1 MKAKR
6 IIAAI
11 LACTFICK
19 VSLVTEVSY
28 RFDSFIT
35 ASAATEESGTL
46 GENITWELDDNG
58 TLTISGSG
66 DIPSDLSQLYNEEI
80 KSIVINNGITTIGD
94 MAFANFKNLTS
105 VILSDSI
112 TNIGYA
118 AFYSC
123 KNLTS
128 ITIPDSVISIGFDVF
143 YDTPWLEEQRKNNPL
158 VIVNGILIDGYSCEG
173 DVTIPNDVTS
183 INVSAFSDCDNL
195 TSIIIPDS
203 VTSIGA
209 SAFSGCKNLTSITIP
224 DSVTSIGDYAFND
237 IPWLEEQRKKNPLVI
252 INGILIDGYSCEGDV
267 IIPNSVTSIG
277 VEAFSNCKSLTSIT
291 IPDSVTSIDGWAF
304 YDCTSLESIT
314 IENSECAIGDSLG
327 TIPDTST
334 IYGYTGSTAQAYA
347 DKYQRK
353 FVAIGDK
360 PVTTTPP
367 TTTTTLTTTTT
378 TTKKTTTAIA
388 TTTATTTTTRP
399 NVNGLEYRI
408 ENDGT
413 VTITK
418 YIGTDSYIEIPS
430 VIEGKTVS
438 SIGRSSFEENMIIKE
453 VVLPDTIT
461 SVYYDAFLNCK
472 NLESINFPK
481 SLKNI
486 YDYAFT
492 TCHRLKSIDLTNVT
506 HIGYGAFQLCISLSE
521 VTVPGTI
528 KNIPDH
534 AFHGCSDVNILT
546 FEEGVTTI
554 KEDAALNMYSLDE
567 IIIPASVSSIGE
579 HALGFT
585 YYHPNYTRLDLTI
598 VGYSGTAAE
607 EYANKY
613 GFNFRS
619 LGIGTNITTSTT
631 PVTTTNSSTTTT
643 KPVTITTTTITTTKK
658 PATTTTTKST
668 TTSTSTTTTT
678 STITTTPTTSELA
691 LGDVDNNK
699 NINAIDASMI
709 LAEYAIIAT
718 NGTPNFTEE
727 QMKAADVNDDGE
739 VNAIDASLV
748 LAYYAHVS
756 TGGKLSLKDFISNK
770 T

>member
-11 LACTFICK
+11 LACAFICK
-19 VSLVTEVSY
+19 ASFVAEADYRSGLLVTAV
-28 RFDSFIT
+28 
-35 ASAATEESGTL
+35 AATEESGAL

-66 DIPSDLSQLYNEEI
+66 DILSDLSQLFNKEI

-94 MAFANFKNLTS
+94 MAFANFKNLRS

-128 ITIPDSVISIGFDVF
+128 ITIPDSVISIGLDVF

-203 VTSIGA
+203 VTGIGA

-224 DSVTSIGDYAFND
+224 DSVTSIGDYAFYD

-267 IIPNSVTSIG
+267 IIPKSVTSIG

-334 IYGYTGSTAQAYA
+334 IYGYTGSTAETYA
-347 DKYQRK
+347 DKYQKK
-353 FVAIGDK
+353 FVAIDDK
-360 PVTTTPP
+360 HVTTTTIPATTTPIVTTTP
-367 TTTTTLTTTTT
+367 
-378 TTKKTTTAIA
+378 
-388 TTTATTTTTRP
+388 
-399 NVNGLEYRI
+399 
-408 ENDGT
+408 
-413 VTITK
+413 
-418 YIGTDSYIEIPS
+418 
-430 VIEGKTVS
+430 
-438 SIGRSSFEENMIIKE
+438 
-453 VVLPDTIT
+453 VV
-461 SVYYDAFLNCK
+461 
-472 NLESINFPK
+472 
-481 SLKNI
+481 
-486 YDYAFT
+486 
-492 TCHRLKSIDLTNVT
+492 
-506 HIGYGAFQLCISLSE
+506 
-521 VTVPGTI
+521 
-528 KNIPDH
+528 
-534 AFHGCSDVNILT
+534 
-546 FEEGVTTI
+546 
-554 KEDAALNMYSLDE
+554 
-567 IIIPASVSSIGE
+567 
-579 HALGFT
+579 
-585 YYHPNYTRLDLTI
+585 
-598 VGYSGTAAE
+598 
-607 EYANKY
+607 
-613 GFNFRS
+613 
-619 LGIGTNITTSTT
+619 
-631 PVTTTNSSTTTT
+631 
-643 KPVTITTTTITTTKK
+643 
-658 PATTTTTKST
+658 
-668 TTSTSTTTTT
+668 
-678 STITTTPTTSELA
+678 TTTPTVTTTPVSTSLSV
-691 LGDVDNNK
+691 GDVDNNK
-699 NINAIDASMI
+699 SINANDASMI

-718 NGTPNFTEE
+718 NGTPNFTEA
-727 QMKAADVNDDGE
+727 QMKVADVNDDGE

-748 LAYYAHVS
+748 LAYYAHIS
-756 TGGKLSLKDFISNK
+756 TGGTLSLKDFISDK
-770 T
+770 A